1 MIGKVCSELDS
12 ECVEEQA
19 KWFENQLKNTD
30 KKWKF
35 VMFHFPPYSF
45 DEDKY
50 PDIVKSWGT
59 LFDKYHVDMAFN
71 GHVHYY
77 MHSKPI
83 NNGKVVKDPSQGTIY
98 LISLAIHNRGDRKF
112 KVEPFSDVF
121 VQGEMLF

>member
-1 MIGKVCSELDS
+1 
-12 ECVEEQA
+12 
-19 KWFENQLKNTD
+19 
-30 KKWKF
+30 
-35 VMFHFPPYSF
+35 MFHFPPYSF

-77 MHSKPI
+77 MRSKPI

-98 LISLAIHNRGDRKF
+98 LISIAIPNRGDRKF
-112 KVEPFSDVF
+112 KVEPFSDMF
-121 VQGEMLF
+121 VQGEMLFQKIDITLNAYTEKGKVIDHFEIVKK